1 MTEPSPGPT
10 SFRTLGR
17 QTAIYSFGVMLGR
30 AVSFLMLPVY
40 TRYLTPS
47 DYGLVYVYTRSP
59 RGRCDACATR
69 KE

>member
-1 MTEPSPGPT
+1 MATSERTYLIAHAGKVTAPSPRPA

-30 AVSFLMLPVY
+30 AVSFLMLPVS

-47 DYGLVYVYTRSP
+47 D
-59 RGRCDACATR
+59 
-69 KE
+69 